1 MARDFLGIGW
11 KFPLQVTP
19 SGRIAQALHEQRIE
33 ESIFLILST
42 AKGERVMLPD
52 FGCGIHDLV
61 FAPNSAATLSSTVQS
76 VRTALTKY
84 EPRVDVLNIDAEAQG
99 ENLLLIRISYRIRAN
114 NAIGNMVYP
123 FYVRSSSS
131 GIWSSSGMLSA
142 RLRQADI
149 ADGGRRNHRSH
160 AASRT

>member
-19 SGRIAQALHEQRIE
+19 AGRIAQSRYEQRIE
-33 ESIFLILST
+33 ESIYLILST
-42 AKGERVMLPD
+42 SKGERVMLPD

-61 FAPNSAATLSSTVQS
+61 FAPNSAATISSTVQT

-84 EPRVDVLNIDAEAQG
+84 EPRIDVLDINAEAQG
-99 ENLLLIRISYRIRAN
+99 KNLLLIRISYRIRAN

-123 FYVRSSSS
+123 FYVRE
-131 GIWSSSGMLSA
+131 
-142 RLRQADI
+142 
-149 ADGGRRNHRSH
+149 
-160 AASRT
+160 AA